1 MEKEKTRKSLTLK
14 RKIELIDEVEK
25 FPVKEQKTKNKT
37 KRSHIAEEYQIHPST
52 VTAVLN
58 NKEKYRADF
67 QYLDSASLKGESEL
81 DEDLPKYYAMYSE
94 HYNGQKLSE
103 QAVRSI
109 REAEVE
115 QCAKPASYTGI
126 WQLHALSNILNCKLM
141 SIYPQRGGVTVRR
154 HLHRWITP
162 FPKPSPFQ
170 WSQMAIMWTST
181 QGKEQEAKDWRVNHF
196 VVCVPHMA

>member
-25 FPVKEQKTKNKT
+25 FPVKEK
-37 KRSHIAEEYQIHPST
+37 SHIAEEYQIHPST

-67 QYLDSASLKGESEL
+67 QYLDSANLKGESEL

-126 WQLHALSNILNCKLM
+126 WQLHALSNILNCKLI

-170 WSQMAIMWTST
+170 W
-181 QGKEQEAKDWRVNHF
+181 
-196 VVCVPHMA
+196 

>member
-67 QYLDSASLKGESEL
+67 QYLDSANLKGESEL

-94 HYNGQKLSE
+94 HYNCKKLSE

-170 WSQMAIMWTST
+170 W
-181 QGKEQEAKDWRVNHF
+181 
-196 VVCVPHMA
+196 